1 MITKTYPDRYVVC
14 NKCFMK
20 QFSSEAKSHEG
31 RAEYFLVDP
40 KVSFSLLLT
49 LRKERLMKWKQTVY
63 GLLTAITSAGAM
75 LWAYDKFVHI
85 LIFTHERHFYGGDRN
100 TILKLQLVLLV
111 FNASPTL
118 SFKEISKLSRTL
130 LTFNLNVAFRLY
142 DIYIYITRCFL
153 ETLIM
158 L

>member
-14 NKCFMK
+14 NKSFIK
-20 QFSSEAKSHEG
+20 QFSSETKSHEG
-31 RAEYFLVDP
+31 RAEYFLVDA

-63 GLLTAITSAGAM
+63 GLLTAIASAGAM

-85 LIFTHERHFYGGDRN
+85 LIFTPERHFYGGDRN
-100 TILKLQLVLLV
+100 TILKLQLALLV
-111 FNASPTL
+111 LNATPTFSFNDN
-118 SFKEISKLSRTL
+118 SKLRKTL

-142 DIYIYITRCFL
+142 DIYIYISHDVFWKHW
-153 ETLIM
+153 
-158 L
+158 